1 MPEALIYRLPSEIQT
16 DALPNPLAIRTSG
29 AANRSSGGRTR
40 DPSSLDPAGV
50 RGVRVVMLE
59 DADLLAEG
67 GSDRRRPFRI
77 AEALVIPHR
86 AWYRTGPTPGR
97 WEA

>member
-1 MPEALIYRLPSEIQT
+1 MRLI
-16 DALPNPLAIRTSG
+16 
-29 AANRSSGGRTR
+29 AAMLILISVVPVMCQ
-40 DPSSLDPAGV
+40 DQPSSLDPAGV
-50 RGVRVVMLE
+50 RGVRMVMRE
-59 DADLLAEG
+59 DRDLFAEG

-86 AWYRTGPTPGR
+86 AWYRRGPTPGR